1 MKKKEERQTYY
12 YTSRNTGKREKVFC
26 TRPDFLFLKFHYDIH
41 GLTADEY
48 HEYKGY
54 FSMAE

>member
-1 MKKKEERQTYY
+1 MKKKEEIQCYAYESKTRG
-12 YTSRNTGKREKVFC
+12 RVEVFC
-26 TRPDFLFLKFHYDIH
+26 TRYEYLFLKFHYDIN

-54 FSMAE
+54 CSMAE

>member
-1 MKKKEERQTYY
+1 MKKKEEKQIYY

-26 TRPDFLFLKFHYDIH
+26 SRYEYLFLKFHYDIN

-48 HEYKGY
+48 LEYKNY
-54 FSMAE
+54 NNR